1 MIKNLDIALFPSV
14 LNGEVKSPPSK
25 SLSHRALICAGLS
38 KGTSI
43 IKNIIYSDD
52 INATINALELLGAKF
67 EKSNDEVTVHGLKR
81 VKSPSK
87 EVNCNESG
95 STLRFLIP
103 LFSLSNKEVVFTGA
117 ASLISRP
124 QSIYDKIFKEDGNT
138 FKINNNK
145 IMVKGSIK
153 AKEYVIKGNVSSQFF
168 SGLMFALPLL
178 EEDSNIIV
186 EGKLESKSYID
197 LTIDIL
203 DKFGIDIQKTE
214 NGYFIEGNQTYKPTN
229 YTVEGDFSQAAF
241 YLVGGIINGYVKV
254 NDLLHSSTQGDKAI
268 IEFIKQMKGKVIYLE
283 NGYITEFSKTQG
295 TTIDLADCPDLGPII
310 TLLACLSEG
319 TTHIINISRLRI
331 KESDR
336 VTSTVSTLKTLGAN
350 IKSSK
355 TEITVIGK
363 TSLKGGVTVSSFNDH
378 RIAMMLS
385 IASLKCEKEIILTNA
400 NAVTKSYPGFFE
412 DFKLLGG
419 KFKVIKDWY
428 YEDNQYTN

>member
-1 MIKNLDIALFPSV
+1 MTKNLDITLFPGN
-14 LNGEVKSPPSK
+14 LNGEIKSPPSK

-38 KGTSI
+38 KGTSVI
-43 IKNIIYSDD
+43 SNIIYSDD
-52 INATINALELLGAKF
+52 INSTINALELLGASF
-67 EKSNDEVTVHGLKR
+67 ERTKDKITVHGLKSI
-81 VKSPSK
+81 KTPSK
-87 EVNCNESG
+87 EINCNESG

-103 LFSLSNKEVVFTGA
+103 LFSLSDERVVFTGA
-117 ASLISRP
+117 QSLISRP
-124 QSIYDKIFKEDGNT
+124 QSIYNKIFKEDGNI

-145 IMVKGSIK
+145 IVVKGSIK
-153 AKEYVIKGNVSSQFF
+153 AKEYVIKGDVSSQFF

-178 EEDSNIIV
+178 EEDSNIVV

-203 DKFGIDIQKTE
+203 NKFGITIKETK

-241 YLVGGIINGYVKV
+241 YLVGGIISGYVKV
-254 NDLLHSSTQGDKAI
+254 NDLLHSSRQGDKTI
-268 IEFIKQMKGKVIYLE
+268 INFIKQMNGKVIYLK
-283 NGYITEFSKTQG
+283 NGYVTELSKTTK
-295 TTIDLADCPDLGPII
+295 TTIDLSNCPDLGPII

-336 VTSTVSTLKTLGAN
+336 VTSTVSTLKALGAD

-363 TSLKGGVTVSSFNDH
+363 SSLKGGVTVASFNDH

-385 IASLKCEKEIILTNA
+385 IAALRCEKEIILTNA
-400 NAVTKSYPGFFE
+400 NAVTKSYPAFFKDYE
-412 DFKLLGG
+412 LLGG
-419 KFKVIKDWY
+419 KYKKL
-428 YEDNQYTN
+428 